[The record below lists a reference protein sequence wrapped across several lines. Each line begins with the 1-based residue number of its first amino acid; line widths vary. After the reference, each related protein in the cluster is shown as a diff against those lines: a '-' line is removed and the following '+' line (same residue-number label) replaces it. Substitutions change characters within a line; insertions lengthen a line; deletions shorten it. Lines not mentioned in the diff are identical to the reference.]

1 MEAQPEFAFQVYS
14 TIPLDSDHEALCQ
27 YLAQEIDFRP
37 GPAFEIYAPQPD
49 AFACVEHQRREIAHR
64 KRIRP
69 GEDFF
74 PGIAKVE
81 PNEFDRLPKG
91 FLLVITS
98 DVYRAGFQAHD
109 HYEKGTGPLLVTFN
123 RSFPDKTV
131 VDVRSR
137 CTTAPPY
144 WEDVDYE
151 PNPCPERN
159 GITVQKCQDIW
170 EMKWGLKWTFRRSIQ
185 RDFHYDY
192 GLLDDEGEPFP
203 VDQGI
208 PHEDCQLLNS
218 KADSLALGNFT
229 VASQPDGAVT
239 ITTAP
244 MASEPDLRYI
254 IHVAFPLSDLHL
266 AQVAKAFTST
276 LMEKISG
283 SKSVCLVFHSSYVS
297 FSHIA
302 AKHRALLESRPEITI
317 GGIQDVLLTV
327 DEPPKKM
334 RIFPQTRSPSHGY
347 GYTSEPY
354 CTFAVILDRPNFL
367 TAPGVLFLFANR
379 SELQEDHNPASAP
392 DSTDD
397 EELSNILE
405 YQVWRSAGM
414 SEVAQRLAFPS

>member
-1 MEAQPEFAFQVYS
+1 
-14 TIPLDSDHEALCQ
+14 
-27 YLAQEIDFRP
+27 
-37 GPAFEIYAPQPD
+37 
-49 AFACVEHQRREIAHR
+49 
-64 KRIRP
+64 
-69 GEDFF
+69 
-74 PGIAKVE
+74 
-81 PNEFDRLPKG
+81 
-91 FLLVITS
+91 
-98 DVYRAGFQAHD
+98 
-109 HYEKGTGPLLVTFN
+109 
-123 RSFPDKTV
+123 
-131 VDVRSR
+131 
-137 CTTAPPY
+137 
-144 WEDVDYE
+144 
-151 PNPCPERN
+151 
-159 GITVQKCQDIW
+159 
-170 EMKWGLKWTFRRSIQ
+170 MKWGLKWTFRRSIQ

-208 PHEDCQLLNS
+208 PHEDRQLLDS

-239 ITTAP
+239 ITTVP

-283 SKSVCLVFHSSYVS
+283 SKSVYFEFHSSYVS
-297 FSHIA
+297 FSHIV

-327 DEPPKKM
+327 DEPPKNM

-347 GYTSEPY
+347 GYTSKPY

-397 EELSNILE
+397 EELSDILE
-405 YQVWRSAGM
+405 YQVWRRDWHFHLECMVM
-414 SEVAQRLAFPS
+414 SNSPKLSN